1 MPAGYGCYFEL
12 VDPQNDTVFMNKNI
26 LIRIFKLIKH
36 YHPYSGIFI
45 DEILSQVDSNLIPW
59 SILYTGQIFPSF
71 FIFSFILLKLF
82 SSGSIFLYT
91 LYIKDLIH

>member
-1 MPAGYGCYFEL
+1 M
-12 VDPQNDTVFMNKNI
+12 
-26 LIRIFKLIKH
+26 
-36 YHPYSGIFI
+36 
-45 DEILSQVDSNLIPW
+45 DEIFSQVDSNLIPW

-82 SSGSIFLYT
+82 SSQSIFLYI